1 MNRALH
7 RRIIAVVSGTLG
19 MLFNQN
25 KSFFLTLDESAEP
38 VSLDLP
44 ETVAVEESSTPQQAP
59 QAEVVVTTAPASIP
73 AEQPVASGTANDTAN
88 NTAAVQTTAEA
99 IAAELAASQAARP
112 AVTMSTYAPANL
124 MPGAGLRAR
133 KRRPGAGM
141 KGFMT
146 IAGDLF
152 KS

>member
-1 MNRALH
+1 
-7 RRIIAVVSGTLG
+7 

-25 KSFFLTLDESAEP
+25 KGFFLTLDETAEP

-44 ETVAVEESSTPQQAP
+44 EAAAVEEPAADASVTAQPSL
-59 QAEVVVTTAPASIP
+59 VVEAPAASE
-73 AEQPVASGTANDTAN
+73 ATTTEAKAVDEVAAAG
-88 NTAAVQTTAEA
+88 AAVQTTAEA
-99 IAAELAASQAARP
+99 IAAELAATQAARP
-112 AVTMSTYAPANL
+112 VVTMSTYAPANL
-124 MPGAGLRAR
+124 VAGTGLRAR

>member
-1 MNRALH
+1 
-7 RRIIAVVSGTLG
+7 

-25 KSFFLTLDESAEP
+25 KGFFLTLDETAEP

-44 ETVAVEESSTPQQAP
+44 EAAAVEEPAADASVTEQPSL
-59 QAEVVVTTAPASIP
+59 VVASV
-73 AEQPVASGTANDTAN
+73 ETPVASEATTSEAKAVDEVAAAG
-88 NTAAVQTTAEA
+88 AAVQTTAEA
-99 IAAELAASQAARP
+99 IAAELAATQAARP
-112 AVTMSTYAPANL
+112 AVAMSTYAPGNL
-124 MPGAGLRAR
+124 VAGTGLRAR

>member
-1 MNRALH
+1 
-7 RRIIAVVSGTLG
+7 

-25 KSFFLTLDESAEP
+25 KGFFLTLDETAEP
-38 VSLDLP
+38 VCLDLP
-44 ETVAVEESSTPQQAP
+44 ESASVEEPAADASVTEQPCHAVAP
-59 QAEVVVTTAPASIP
+59 VEAAAASEARTSEPDAVAEV
-73 AEQPVASGTANDTAN
+73 
-88 NTAAVQTTAEA
+88 AAGGAGVQTTAEA
-99 IAAELAASQAARP
+99 IAAELAATQAARP

-124 MPGAGLRAR
+124 VAGSGLRAR

-141 KGFMT
+141 KGFMS

>member
-1 MNRALH
+1 
-7 RRIIAVVSGTLG
+7 
-19 MLFNQN
+19 MLFKQD
-25 KSFFLTLDESAEP
+25 KSFFLTLDEGAKP
-38 VSLDLP
+38 VNLVLP
-44 ETVAVEESSTPQQAP
+44 EVVET
-59 QAEVVVTTAPASIP
+59 EVPSAKASP
-73 AEQPVASGTANDTAN
+73 AEQPSLVVAASEAPAGPVTAEPKAAA
-88 NTAAVQTTAEA
+88 AAVQTTAEA

-124 MPGAGLRAR
+124 MPGTGLLSR

>member
-1 MNRALH
+1 
-7 RRIIAVVSGTLG
+7 
-19 MLFNQN
+19 MLFNQD
-25 KSFFLTLDESAEP
+25 KSFFLTLDEGAKP

-44 ETVAVEESSTPQQAP
+44 EVVESEVPAAEASST
-59 QAEVVVTTAPASIP
+59 
-73 AEQPVASGTANDTAN
+73 EQPSPDVAATEAPTATREPKAAA
-88 NTAAVQTTAEA
+88 AAVQTTAEA

-112 AVTMSTYAPANL
+112 AVSMSTYAPANL
-124 MPGAGLRAR
+124 MPGTGLQSR

-141 KGFMT
+141 KGFMN

>member
-1 MNRALH
+1 
-7 RRIIAVVSGTLG
+7 

-25 KSFFLTLDESAEP
+25 KGFFLTLDETAEP

-44 ETVAVEESSTPQQAP
+44 DAAAVEEPAADASVTEQPSR
-59 QAEVVVTTAPASIP
+59 VVEAPAASE
-73 AEQPVASGTANDTAN
+73 ATTTEAKAVDEVAATG
-88 NTAAVQTTAEA
+88 AAVQTTAEA
-99 IAAELAASQAARP
+99 IAAELAATQAARP
-112 AVTMSTYAPANL
+112 VVTMSTYAPDNL
-124 MPGAGLRAR
+124 MPGAGLMAR

>member
-1 MNRALH
+1 
-7 RRIIAVVSGTLG
+7 

-25 KSFFLTLDESAEP
+25 KGFFLTLDETAEP

-44 ETVAVEESSTPQQAP
+44 EAAAVEEPAADASVTAQPSL
-59 QAEVVVTTAPASIP
+59 VVEAPAASE
-73 AEQPVASGTANDTAN
+73 ATTTEAKAVDEVAATG
-88 NTAAVQTTAEA
+88 AAVQTTAEA
-99 IAAELAASQAARP
+99 IAAELAATQAARP
-112 AVTMSTYAPANL
+112 VVTMSTYAPDNL
-124 MPGAGLRAR
+124 MPGAGLMAR

>member
-1 MNRALH
+1 
-7 RRIIAVVSGTLG
+7 

-25 KSFFLTLDESAEP
+25 KGFFLTLDETAEP

-44 ETVAVEESSTPQQAP
+44 EAAAVEEPAADGSVTEQPSLVVAAVEAP
-59 QAEVVVTTAPASIP
+59 AASEAKPVAEVAA
-73 AEQPVASGTANDTAN
+73 AG
-88 NTAAVQTTAEA
+88 AAVQTTAEA
-99 IAAELAASQAARP
+99 IAAELAATQAARP
-112 AVTMSTYAPANL
+112 AVTMSTYAPGNL
-124 MPGAGLRAR
+124 VAGTGLRAR

>member
-1 MNRALH
+1 
-7 RRIIAVVSGTLG
+7 
-19 MLFNQN
+19 MLFNQD
-25 KSFFLTLDESAEP
+25 KSFFLTLDEGAKP

-44 ETVAVEESSTPQQAP
+44 EVVETEAP
-59 QAEVVVTTAPASIP
+59 DAEASP
-73 AEQPVASGTANDTAN
+73 TEQPALVVAAAEAPTATA
-88 NTAAVQTTAEA
+88 TREPEAAAAAVQTTAEA

-112 AVTMSTYAPANL
+112 TVTMSTYAPANL
-124 MPGAGLRAR
+124 MPGTGLRAR

>member
-1 MNRALH
+1 
-7 RRIIAVVSGTLG
+7 
-19 MLFNQN
+19 MLFNQT
-25 KSFFLTLDESAEP
+25 KGFFLTLDETAEP

-44 ETVAVEESSTPQQAP
+44 EAAAVEEPAADASVTAQPSL
-59 QAEVVVTTAPASIP
+59 VVAAVEAPAASEATTSEP
-73 AEQPVASGTANDTAN
+73 KAVAE
-88 NTAAVQTTAEA
+88 VQTTAEA
-99 IAAELAASQAARP
+99 IAAELAATQAARP
-112 AVTMSTYAPANL
+112 VVTMSTYAPANL
-124 MPGAGLRAR
+124 VAGTGLRAR

>member
-1 MNRALH
+1 
-7 RRIIAVVSGTLG
+7 

-25 KSFFLTLDESAEP
+25 KGFFLTLDETAEP

-44 ETVAVEESSTPQQAP
+44 EAAAVEELAADASVTAQPSLVVAAP
-59 QAEVVVTTAPASIP
+59 AASEATTSEPKPVAEVAA
-73 AEQPVASGTANDTAN
+73 AG
-88 NTAAVQTTAEA
+88 AAVQTTAEA
-99 IAAELAASQAARP
+99 IAAELAATQAARP
-112 AVTMSTYAPANL
+112 AVAMSTYAPGNL
-124 MPGAGLRAR
+124 VAGTGLRAR

>member
-1 MNRALH
+1 
-7 RRIIAVVSGTLG
+7 
-19 MLFNQN
+19 MLFNQD
-25 KSFFLTLDESAEP
+25 KSFFLTLDEGAKP

-44 ETVAVEESSTPQQAP
+44 EVVESEVPAAEASST
-59 QAEVVVTTAPASIP
+59 
-73 AEQPVASGTANDTAN
+73 EQPSPDVAATEAPTATA
-88 NTAAVQTTAEA
+88 TATREPKAAAAAVQTTAEA

-112 AVTMSTYAPANL
+112 AVSMSTYAPANL
-124 MPGAGLRAR
+124 MPGPGLQSR

>member
-1 MNRALH
+1 
-7 RRIIAVVSGTLG
+7 

-25 KSFFLTLDESAEP
+25 KGFFLTLDESAEP
-38 VSLDLP
+38 VRLELP
-44 ETVAVEESSTPQQAP
+44 ETVAIEEVADDTSVNEQRS
-59 QAEVVVTTAPASIP
+59 VVVAAVEAPA
-73 AEQPVASGTANDTAN
+73 ASEATT
-88 NTAAVQTTAEA
+88 TEPKAAAKDASAVLTTAEA
-99 IAAELAASQAARP
+99 IAAELAATEAARP
-112 AVTMSTYAPANL
+112 AVLMSTYAPSNL
-124 MPGAGLRAR
+124 LAGTGLQTR

>member
-1 MNRALH
+1 
-7 RRIIAVVSGTLG
+7 

-25 KSFFLTLDESAEP
+25 KGFFLTLDETAEP

-44 ETVAVEESSTPQQAP
+44 EAAAVEEPAADASVTAQPSL
-59 QAEVVVTTAPASIP
+59 VVEAPAASE
-73 AEQPVASGTANDTAN
+73 ATTTEAKAVDEVAATG
-88 NTAAVQTTAEA
+88 AAVQTTAEA
-99 IAAELAASQAARP
+99 IAAELAATQAARP
-112 AVTMSTYAPANL
+112 VVTMSTYAPANL
-124 MPGAGLRAR
+124 VAGTGLRAR

>member
-1 MNRALH
+1 
-7 RRIIAVVSGTLG
+7 
-19 MLFNQN
+19 MLFNQD
-25 KSFFLTLDESAEP
+25 KSFFLTLDEGAKP

-44 ETVAVEESSTPQQAP
+44 EVVETEATD
-59 QAEVVVTTAPASIP
+59 AEASP
-73 AEQPVASGTANDTAN
+73 TEQPSLVVAAGEAPTATATREPEAA
-88 NTAAVQTTAEA
+88 TAAVQTTAEA

-112 AVTMSTYAPANL
+112 TVTMSTYAPANL
-124 MPGAGLRAR
+124 MPGTGLRAR

>member
-1 MNRALH
+1 
-7 RRIIAVVSGTLG
+7 

-25 KSFFLTLDESAEP
+25 KGFFLTLDETAEP

-44 ETVAVEESSTPQQAP
+44 EAAAVEEPAADASVTEQPSL
-59 QAEVVVTTAPASIP
+59 VVASV
-73 AEQPVASGTANDTAN
+73 ETPVASETTTSEAKPVAE
-88 NTAAVQTTAEA
+88 VQTTAEA
-99 IAAELAASQAARP
+99 IAAELAATQAARP
-112 AVTMSTYAPANL
+112 AVTMSTYAPGNL
-124 MPGAGLRAR
+124 VAGTGLRAR

>member
-1 MNRALH
+1 
-7 RRIIAVVSGTLG
+7 

-25 KSFFLTLDESAEP
+25 KGFFLTLDETAEP

-44 ETVAVEESSTPQQAP
+44 EAAAVEEPAADASVTAQPSL
-59 QAEVVVTTAPASIP
+59 VVEAPAASE
-73 AEQPVASGTANDTAN
+73 ATTTEAKAVDEVAATG
-88 NTAAVQTTAEA
+88 AAVQTTAEA
-99 IAAELAASQAARP
+99 IAAELAATQAARP

-124 MPGAGLRAR
+124 VAGTGLRAR

>member
-1 MNRALH
+1 
-7 RRIIAVVSGTLG
+7 

-25 KSFFLTLDESAEP
+25 KGFFLTLDETAEP
-38 VSLDLP
+38 VTLDLP
-44 ETVAVEESSTPQQAP
+44 EAVAGEEPAADASVTEQPSLVVAAVE
-59 QAEVVVTTAPASIP
+59 APAASE
-73 AEQPVASGTANDTAN
+73 ATSSEAKTVDEVAAAG
-88 NTAAVQTTAEA
+88 AAVQTTAEA
-99 IAAELAASQAARP
+99 IAAELAETLAARP
-112 AVTMSTYAPANL
+112 AVTMSTYAPGNL
-124 MPGAGLRAR
+124 VAGTGLRAR

>member
-1 MNRALH
+1 
-7 RRIIAVVSGTLG
+7 
-19 MLFNQN
+19 MLFNQD
-25 KSFFLTLDESAEP
+25 KSFFLTLDEGAKP

-44 ETVAVEESSTPQQAP
+44 EVVETEAP
-59 QAEVVVTTAPASIP
+59 DAEASP
-73 AEQPVASGTANDTAN
+73 TEQPSLVVAAAEAPTATA
-88 NTAAVQTTAEA
+88 TKEPEATAAAVQTTAEA

-112 AVTMSTYAPANL
+112 TVSMSTYAPANL
-124 MPGAGLRAR
+124 MPGTGLRSR

>member
-1 MNRALH
+1 
-7 RRIIAVVSGTLG
+7 

-25 KSFFLTLDESAEP
+25 KGFFLTLDETAEP

-44 ETVAVEESSTPQQAP
+44 EADAVEEAVADVSVTEQPSLVLAAVEAP
-59 QAEVVVTTAPASIP
+59 AASEATTSEPKAVAEV
-73 AEQPVASGTANDTAN
+73 DTPGAG
-88 NTAAVQTTAEA
+88 AQTTAEA
-99 IAAELAASQAARP
+99 IAADLAATQAARP
-112 AVTMSTYAPANL
+112 AVAMSTYAPDNL
-124 MPGAGLRAR
+124 MPGAGLMAR

>member
-1 MNRALH
+1 
-7 RRIIAVVSGTLG
+7 

-25 KSFFLTLDESAEP
+25 KGFFLTLDETAEP

-44 ETVAVEESSTPQQAP
+44 EAAAVEEPAADASVTAQPSL
-59 QAEVVVTTAPASIP
+59 VVEAPAASE
-73 AEQPVASGTANDTAN
+73 ATTTEAKAVDEVAAAG
-88 NTAAVQTTAEA
+88 AAVQTTAEA
-99 IAAELAASQAARP
+99 IAAELAATQAARP
-112 AVTMSTYAPANL
+112 AVTMSTYAPGNL
-124 MPGAGLRAR
+124 VAGTGLRAR

>member
-1 MNRALH
+1 
-7 RRIIAVVSGTLG
+7 

-25 KSFFLTLDESAEP
+25 KGFFLTLDETAEP

-44 ETVAVEESSTPQQAP
+44 EAAAVEEPAADASVTAQPSLVVEAP
-59 QAEVVVTTAPASIP
+59 AASEATTSEPKAVAEVAA
-73 AEQPVASGTANDTAN
+73 AG
-88 NTAAVQTTAEA
+88 AAVQTTAEA
-99 IAAELAASQAARP
+99 IAAELAATQAARP
-112 AVTMSTYAPANL
+112 AVTMSTYAPGNL
-124 MPGAGLRAR
+124 VAGTGLRAR

>member
-1 MNRALH
+1 
-7 RRIIAVVSGTLG
+7 

-25 KSFFLTLDESAEP
+25 KGFFLTLDETAEP
-38 VSLDLP
+38 VRLDLP
-44 ETVAVEESSTPQQAP
+44 EAAAVEEPAADASVTAQPSLVVASVETPAASEATTSEATTSEP
-59 QAEVVVTTAPASIP
+59 KPVAEVAA
-73 AEQPVASGTANDTAN
+73 AG
-88 NTAAVQTTAEA
+88 AAVQTTAEA
-99 IAAELAASQAARP
+99 IAAELAATKAARP

-124 MPGAGLRAR
+124 VAGTGLRAR

>member
-1 MNRALH
+1 
-7 RRIIAVVSGTLG
+7 

-25 KSFFLTLDESAEP
+25 KGFFLTLDETAEP

-44 ETVAVEESSTPQQAP
+44 EAAAVEEPAADASVTEQPFHVVAAVEPPASSEATTSEPKAV
-59 QAEVVVTTAPASIP
+59 AEVA
-73 AEQPVASGTANDTAN
+73 VAGAG
-88 NTAAVQTTAEA
+88 VQTTAEA
-99 IAAELAASQAARP
+99 IASELAATQAARP
-112 AVTMSTYAPANL
+112 AVTMSTYAPGNL
-124 MPGAGLRAR
+124 VAGTGLQAR

>member
-1 MNRALH
+1 
-7 RRIIAVVSGTLG
+7 

-25 KSFFLTLDESAEP
+25 KGFFLTLDETAEP

-44 ETVAVEESSTPQQAP
+44 EAAAVEELAADASVTAQPSL
-59 QAEVVVTTAPASIP
+59 VVAAVEAPAASE
-73 AEQPVASGTANDTAN
+73 AKPVAE
-88 NTAAVQTTAEA
+88 VQTTAEA
-99 IAAELAASQAARP
+99 IAAELAATQAARP
-112 AVTMSTYAPANL
+112 AVAMSTYAPGNL
-124 MPGAGLRAR
+124 VAGTGLRAR

>member
-1 MNRALH
+1 
-7 RRIIAVVSGTLG
+7 

-25 KSFFLTLDESAEP
+25 KGFFLTLDETAEP

-44 ETVAVEESSTPQQAP
+44 EAAAVEEPAADASVTEQPSLVVAAVEAPAVSEATPV
-59 QAEVVVTTAPASIP
+59 AEVAA
-73 AEQPVASGTANDTAN
+73 AG
-88 NTAAVQTTAEA
+88 AAVQTTAEA
-99 IAAELAASQAARP
+99 IAAELAATQAARP
-112 AVTMSTYAPANL
+112 AVAMSTYAPGNL
-124 MPGAGLRAR
+124 VAGTGLRAR

>member
-1 MNRALH
+1 
-7 RRIIAVVSGTLG
+7 

-25 KSFFLTLDESAEP
+25 KGFFLTLDETAEP

-44 ETVAVEESSTPQQAP
+44 EAAAVEEPAADASVTEQPSL
-59 QAEVVVTTAPASIP
+59 VVASV
-73 AEQPVASGTANDTAN
+73 ETPVASETTTSEAKPVAE
-88 NTAAVQTTAEA
+88 VQTTAEA
-99 IAAELAASQAARP
+99 IAAELAATQAARP
-112 AVTMSTYAPANL
+112 AVAMSTYAPGNL
-124 MPGAGLRAR
+124 VAGTGLRAR

>member
-1 MNRALH
+1 
-7 RRIIAVVSGTLG
+7 

-25 KSFFLTLDESAEP
+25 KGFFLTLDETAEP
-38 VSLDLP
+38 VRLDLP
-44 ETVAVEESSTPQQAP
+44 EAAAVEEPAADASVTEQPSL
-59 QAEVVVTTAPASIP
+59 VVASV
-73 AEQPVASGTANDTAN
+73 ETPVASEATTSEAKAVDEVAAAG
-88 NTAAVQTTAEA
+88 AAVQTTAEA
-99 IAAELAASQAARP
+99 IAAELAATQAARP
-112 AVTMSTYAPANL
+112 VVTMSTYAPGNL
-124 MPGAGLRAR
+124 VAGTGLQAR

>member
-1 MNRALH
+1 
-7 RRIIAVVSGTLG
+7 

-25 KSFFLTLDESAEP
+25 KGFFLTLDETAEP

-44 ETVAVEESSTPQQAP
+44 EAAAVEEPAADAS
-59 QAEVVVTTAPASIP
+59 VT
-73 AEQPVASGTANDTAN
+73 EQPSLVVASVETP
-88 NTAAVQTTAEA
+88 AASETTTSEAKPVAEVQTTAEA
-99 IAAELAASQAARP
+99 IAAELAATQAARP
-112 AVTMSTYAPANL
+112 AVAMSTYAPGNL
-124 MPGAGLRAR
+124 VAGTGLRAR

>member
-1 MNRALH
+1 
-7 RRIIAVVSGTLG
+7 

-25 KSFFLTLDESAEP
+25 KGFFLTLDETAEP

-44 ETVAVEESSTPQQAP
+44 EAAAVEELAADESVTAQQSL
-59 QAEVVVTTAPASIP
+59 VVEAPAASE
-73 AEQPVASGTANDTAN
+73 ATTTEAKAVDEVAATG
-88 NTAAVQTTAEA
+88 AAVQTTAEA
-99 IAAELAASQAARP
+99 IAAELAATQAALP
-112 AVTMSTYAPANL
+112 VVTMSTYAPAYL
-124 MPGAGLRAR
+124 VAGTGLRAR

>member
-1 MNRALH
+1 
-7 RRIIAVVSGTLG
+7 

-38 VSLDLP
+38 VRLDLP
-44 ETVAVEESSTPQQAP
+44 KTVAVEESSTPQQEP
-59 QAEVVVTTAPASIP
+59 QAEVVVTAAPAAIP
-73 AEQPVASGTANDTAN
+73 AEQPVASSTAND
-88 NTAAVQTTAEA
+88 TAAVQTTAEA

-112 AVTMSTYAPANL
+112 AVTMSTYAPGNL
-124 MPGAGLRAR
+124 MPGAGLPAR

>member
-1 MNRALH
+1 
-7 RRIIAVVSGTLG
+7 

-38 VSLDLP
+38 VRLDLP
-44 ETVAVEESSTPQQAP
+44 ETVAVEESSTPQEEP
-59 QAEVVVTTAPASIP
+59 QAEVVVTTAPTSIT
-73 AEQPVASGTANDTAN
+73 AEQPVASGTAND
-88 NTAAVQTTAEA
+88 TAAVQTTAEA

-112 AVTMSTYAPANL
+112 AVTMSTYAPSNL
-124 MPGAGLRAR
+124 MPGAGLRAG

>member
-1 MNRALH
+1 
-7 RRIIAVVSGTLG
+7 
-19 MLFNQN
+19 MLFNQD
-25 KSFFLTLDESAEP
+25 KSFFLTLDEGAKP

-44 ETVAVEESSTPQQAP
+44 EVVETEAP
-59 QAEVVVTTAPASIP
+59 DAEASP
-73 AEQPVASGTANDTAN
+73 TEQPSLVVAAGEAPTATREPEAAA
-88 NTAAVQTTAEA
+88 AAVQTTAEA

-112 AVTMSTYAPANL
+112 TVTMSTYAPANL
-124 MPGAGLRAR
+124 MPGTGLRAR

-141 KGFMT
+141 QGFMT